1 MFLTACS
8 PKTVTTTK
16 VEKIKVPDI
25 LLEIP
30 QIQYRSVSSQN
41 DAGVLLLDVYEAYDK
56 CTINL
61 RDIKAFQDD
70 TRN

>member
-8 PKTVTTTK
+8 SKTATITK

-30 QIQYRSVSSQN
+30 RIEYRSVSSQN
-41 DAGVLLLDVYEAYDK
+41 DAGALLLDVYEAYEK
-56 CTINL
+56 CIINL
-61 RDIKAFQDD
+61 EGIKAFQNDARD
-70 TRN
+70 